1 MRYLLPKSCAAGFG
15 ALVLSSLLIILPG
28 EAEAGSCSSAKSY
41 VSRVA
46 NSVTKTVANTSQG
59 SRVRESRFGRIFH
72 SNMDIRKL
80 GKFALGRYAR
90 KIPSS
95 QNGQY
100 LKLLE
105 QLVIKVFFGRL
116 KNYRGEKYKI
126 FDTARGCRAK
136 GGRGSE
142 FIVSG
147 EIVSSSGRPMVQVD
161 WWLVSGGRREFDIAV
176 EGVWLAQQQ
185 RSAFNAVLSKN
196 SGDFNA
202 LFENL
207 RSRISRGR

>member
-1 MRYLLPKSCAAGFG
+1 MLNLFSKSCTAGLG
-15 ALVLSSLLIILPG
+15 ALILTSLFILIPNQ
-28 EAEAGSCSSAKSY
+28 AEAGSCSSAKTY

-59 SRVRESRFGRIFH
+59 SRAREARFGRIFH
-72 SNMDIRKL
+72 SAMDIRKL

-90 KIPSS
+90 KIPAS

-105 QLVIKVFFGRL
+105 KLVIKVFFGRL
-116 KNYRGEKYKI
+116 KSYRGEKFKI
-126 FDTARGCRAK
+126 FQTARGCRAK

-147 EIVSSSGRPMVQVD
+147 QIISSSGRPIVQVS
-161 WWLVSGGRREFDIAV
+161 WWLVNGGNRVFDIAV

-185 RSAFNAVLSKN
+185 RSAFNAVLSRN
-196 SGDFNA
+196 RGDFKA
-202 LFENL
+202 LFANL
-207 RSRISRGR
+207 RSRIGRGR